1 MGSYKFTPLYSWMN
15 TENSSSEM
23 FPPRAVCPLLCKI
36 FALLRVSWVS
46 ENTVPRGC
54 LVSALARSCGSQGVS
69 VCINQELAPHIT
81 QELLN
86 FKEWEKS
93 KQNVNTNIDGTY
105 THKILCMY
113 VPQELS
119 STCYFLPY
127 TIICYHYY
135 HNIILVLLCPSQ
147 RNK

>member
-1 MGSYKFTPLYSWMN
+1 MFGNNYELFSQLRSMIKCRGKVQMVLKMFNNSSNLSVTVPFKELPWEAINLHRCSYSWMN

-46 ENTVPRGC
+46 ENTVRRGS

-81 QELLN
+81 QELRS
-86 FKEWEKS
+86 FKKWEKS
-93 KQNVNTNIDGTY
+93 KTEI
-105 THKILCMY
+105 
-113 VPQELS
+113 
-119 STCYFLPY
+119 
-127 TIICYHYY
+127 
-135 HNIILVLLCPSQ
+135 
-147 RNK
+147 